1 MYFRNGCTCSILA
14 KAAIGK
20 LALGLN
26 DKPLILHQMAY
37 LGPFHMRSIYGS
49 VPKIAILMVHDFT
62 LIYFVDLKACFSLL
76 SRSGV
81 TFHYILLSF
90 FRRFLLMPR
99 SHQSLKSLLLSI
111 MPRKRHIHIRKNRP
125 RKKIRNQ
132 TWNWT

>member
-1 MYFRNGCTCSILA
+1 MYFRNGCTCSIWK

-26 DKPLILHQMAY
+26 DKPLIRHQMAY
-37 LGPFHMRSIYGS
+37 LGPFNMRSIYGS
-49 VPKIAILMVHDFT
+49 IPKKAILMVTRLYLNLFCRPQSVFFP
-62 LIYFVDLKACFSLL
+62 LIKKWRNIPLHTA
-76 SRSGV
+76 
-81 TFHYILLSF
+81 F

-99 SHQSLKSLLLSI
+99 SHQSLKSQLLSI

-125 RKKIRNQ
+125 RKKIPNQ